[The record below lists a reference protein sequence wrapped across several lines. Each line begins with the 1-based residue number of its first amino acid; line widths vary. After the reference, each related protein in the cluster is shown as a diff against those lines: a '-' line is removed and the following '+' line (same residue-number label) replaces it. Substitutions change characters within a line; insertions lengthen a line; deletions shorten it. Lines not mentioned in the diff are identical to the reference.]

1 MKHEQYLKNFWNKL
15 NKLYKVYEEA
25 AKDKA
30 TETLEIE
37 INEMENIFSL
47 LVLGS
52 FVGMPSPPMQLTLD
66 LLPYMED
73 QFKLMLNKV
82 EMANSPISDLL
93 STFDIM

>member
-1 MKHEQYLKNFWNKL
+1 MKNIFRLLRKRFVNTYR
-15 NKLYKVYEEA
+15 VYEEA

-37 INEMENIFSL
+37 INEMENVFSL

-52 FVGMPSPPMQLTLD
+52 FVGLPAPPMQITLD
-66 LLPYMED
+66 LLPDMEK
-73 QFKLMLNKV
+73 QFQIMLNKV

-93 STFDIM
+93 STFDVL

>member
-1 MKHEQYLKNFWNKL
+1 MKNIFRLLRKRFVNTYR
-15 NKLYKVYEEA
+15 VYEEA

-52 FVGMPSPPMQLTLD
+52 FVGLPAPPMQITLD
-66 LLPYMED
+66 LLPDMES
-73 QFKLMLNKV
+73 QFQIMLNKV

-93 STFDIM
+93 STFDVL